1 MVSDTNV
8 NRELGAFSDV
18 DATDAADFIDR
29 LDKMQQF
36 SGFAKYKRQSF
47 EAMALGSGSVVAD
60 IGCGPGDD
68 ANGLSQIVGANGH
81 VTGIDISTAMV
92 AEAGKRFAGSENLVF
107 AVASADAL
115 PFENGSLDA
124 IRADRVLIHVP
135 DPKAALQEMLRVL
148 RPGGRL
154 VISEPD
160 MCGFWVS
167 SDNPQ
172 ATAPIVA
179 AIAGSCAHPYFPRDM
194 SVMLRDLGLVD
205 IADIPFAMVS
215 GDFEMVNQVLRFELV
230 AKAVVEKGLA
240 PAGPI
245 ECWVAEQ
252 VKRRADGRFCAGLN
266 VLTVAATKGD
276 SVFSQL
282 SK

>member
-1 MVSDTNV
+1 MSTDTNV
-8 NRELGAFSDV
+8 NRQLGAFSDV

-29 LDKMQQF
+29 LDKMQKF
-36 SGFAKYKRQSF
+36 SGFALYKRQSF
-47 EAMALGSGSVVAD
+47 EAMALAPGNVVAD

-68 ANGLSQIVGANGH
+68 ANSLSQIVGTGGR

-92 AEAGKRFAGSENLVF
+92 AEASKRFAANENLDF

-115 PFENGSLDA
+115 PFESGSLDA

-135 DPKAALQEMLRVL
+135 DPKAALMEMLRVL

-194 SVMLRDLGLVD
+194 SVMLRDLGLVGVT
-205 IADIPFAMVS
+205 DIPFAMVS

-230 AKAVVEKGLA
+230 AQAVVAKGMA

-245 ECWVAEQ
+245 EEWVAEQ

-266 VLTVAATKGD
+266 VLTVAAIKADAT
-276 SVFSQL
+276 SP
-282 SK
+282 